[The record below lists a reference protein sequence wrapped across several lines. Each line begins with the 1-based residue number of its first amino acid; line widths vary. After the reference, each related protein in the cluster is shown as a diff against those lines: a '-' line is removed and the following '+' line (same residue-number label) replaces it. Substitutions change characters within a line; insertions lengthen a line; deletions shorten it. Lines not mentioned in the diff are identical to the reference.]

1 MVAGI
6 VFFLSNGKRL
16 REAAKF
22 GVACGTAA
30 TMNADTEPCKKEDA
44 FQLYKMMQHVPEF
57 NFATTNG

>member
-1 MVAGI
+1 M
-6 VFFLSNGKRL
+6 